1 MEKIILKNKN
11 IDFVSIS
18 DIISYFE
25 KDKAYNFFEKIRNS
39 LKQKSVI
46 VSRNYLNLPKVN
58 IKGYNDITNRFK
70 KNIDDEKTQMYII
83 KIYQKK

>member
-1 MEKIILKNKN
+1 LEKIILKNKN